1 MCITKAVESCLNVVG
16 YKVQFGIVGD
26 VDRDVTLCRPV
37 ANELLKTVERH
48 GVVSEQHFVEE
59 ELRRL
64 VQHV

>member
-1 MCITKAVESCLNVVG
+1 MVG